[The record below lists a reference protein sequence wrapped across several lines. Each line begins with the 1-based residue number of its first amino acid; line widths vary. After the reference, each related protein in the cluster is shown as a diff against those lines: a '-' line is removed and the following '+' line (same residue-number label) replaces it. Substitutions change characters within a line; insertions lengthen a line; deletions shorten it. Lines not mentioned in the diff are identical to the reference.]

1 MPIREYS
8 AADPKKSCTHCKEG
22 FERMETMDAPA
33 EGVCPECGGTVE
45 RQISAPSVGG
55 SDSGFDDRAK
65 SAGFSKLKKL
75 GHGEYEKKY

>member
-8 AADPKKSCTHCKEG
+8 AVDPKKSCKHCKKG
-22 FERMETMDAPA
+22 FEQVEQMETLASTT
-33 EGVCPECGGTVE
+33 CPECGNKVQ

-55 SDSGFDDRAK
+55 SNSGFDDRAK
-65 SAGFSKLKKL
+65 NAGFQKLEKL

>member
-8 AADPKKSCTHCKEG
+8 AVDPRKSCAHCKEG
-22 FERMETMDAPA
+22 FELVETLNAPV
-33 EGVCPECGGTVE
+33 EENCPECGAPVQ
-45 RQISAPSVGG
+45 RQISAPRVGG